1 MASSLKR
8 LVVGRPL
15 ATSAET
21 TQRLT
26 KLVALAVFSSDAIS
40 SSAYATEE
48 ILDVLIP
55 QTGLREAIDTLIPI
69 SIVVVVLLALVVF
82 SYHQTIRA
90 YPSGGGSYVVS
101 RENLG
106 TNPSLV
112 AGGALMV
119 DYTLTVAVSVSA
131 GVAAVTSAYPHLTRH
146 RVWLCLG
153 VVAVLTVGNLRGLRT
168 AGRWFALP
176 TYLYILSLGALIVV
190 GLVRSFTGDL
200 DALPT
205 NEARVRDFTGTM
217 MLAGLT
223 PLLLMR
229 AFSSGAVA
237 LTGIEAI
244 SNGVPAF
251 RKPEPRNAAITL
263 TWMATI
269 LGSAFFLLAVLVHR
283 LNPTP
288 FDPSSP
294 RYQTL
299 LSILGEHVFGG
310 KNGAYLVLQASTALI
325 LALAANTAFADFPR
339 LSSFIARDGF
349 LPRQF
354 TARGDRLVFSN
365 GIFALAAAAGV
376 LLVVF
381 RGATN
386 ALIPLYAVG
395 VFTAFTLSQAGMV
408 RHHRRLR
415 ERGWRGGLLVNAIGA
430 VATLLVLIDVVVS
443 KFLIGAWIPVV
454 VIPLLVLGFH
464 AIRRHYRRV
473 EGSVR
478 VPAGWKAPAVH
489 HQAVVVV
496 IVVNRGVL
504 EAVAYARALTPDRL
518 VAVAVPLDADQRAD
532 LEREWREADPGLPLT
547 VLDSPYRHLTEPVL
561 AYLDRLD
568 AAHDGAVTTVVLP
581 EFATDHAWEA
591 GLHNQVLLLLA
602 GELRRRPRTGVV
614 TYSYRATD

>member
-15 ATSAET
+15 PTAAEKT
-21 TQRLT
+21 ERLT

-40 SSAYATEE
+40 STAYATEE

-55 QTGLREAIDTLIPI
+55 QTGLREATDTLIPI

-82 SYHQTIRA
+82 SYRQTIRA
-90 YPSGGGSYVVS
+90 YPGGGGSYIVS

-106 TNPSLV
+106 TNASLV
-112 AGGALMV
+112 SGGALMV

-131 GVAAVTSAYPHLTRH
+131 GVAAVTSAYPGLTRH

-153 VVAVLTVGNLRGLRT
+153 VVALLTVGNLRGLRT
-168 AGRWFALP
+168 AGRWFAFP
-176 TYLYILSLGALIVV
+176 TYLYIVSLGALIIV

-205 NEARVRDFTGTM
+205 NEARVRDFTGTA

-223 PLLLMR
+223 PFLLMR

-237 LTGIEAI
+237 LTGVEAI

-251 RKPEPRNAAITL
+251 RAPEPRNARITL
-263 TWMATI
+263 TWMAAI
-269 LGSAFFLLAVLVHR
+269 LGGGFFLLAVLVHR

-299 LSILGEHVFGG
+299 LSVLGEYVFGG

-365 GIFALAAAAGV
+365 GILTLAAAAGL
-376 LLVVF
+376 LLVAFDGV
-381 RGATN
+381 TN
-386 ALIPLYAVG
+386 DLIPLYAVG

-408 RHHRRLR
+408 LHHRRVR
-415 ERGWRGGLLVNAIGA
+415 ERGWRGGLVVNAIGA
-430 VATLLVLIDVVVS
+430 LATFLVLIDVVVG

-454 VIPLLVLGFH
+454 MIPLLVLGFRG
-464 AIRRHYRRV
+464 IRRHYRRV
-473 EGSVR
+473 EGSMA

-489 HQAVVVV
+489 HNAVVMVA
-496 IVVNRGVL
+496 VVNRGVA
-504 EAVAYARALTPDRL
+504 EAIAYARALAPDRL
-518 VAVAVPLDADQRAD
+518 VAVAVPLDTDQHDQLQVA
-532 LEREWREADPGLPLT
+532 WSAADPGLPLT
-547 VLDSPYRHLTEPVL
+547 MLDSPYRHYTEPVI
-561 AYLDRLD
+561 AFLDGLE
-568 AAHDGAVTTVVLP
+568 AEHDGAVTTVVLP
-581 EFATDHAWEA
+581 EFATDHAWESP
-591 GLHNQVLLLLA
+591 LHNQVLLLLA
-602 GELRRRPRTGVV
+602 GELRRRPKTAVV
-614 TYSYRATD
+614 TYPYTAAD